1 MNIDFELYRIFYV
14 VAQNKN
20 ITVASKELNISQP
33 AVSKAIKN
41 LEEQLGGDL
50 FVRTRRGVVL
60 TSEGEEF
67 FRYISKA
74 MEYIMNAENKFTD
87 MLNLETGHIR
97 IGVSTTLT
105 KYFLASYLQRFHDQY
120 PKITIEI
127 DTSVSDVLFSKL
139 RNGLLDLVVFNIA
152 DKEYGDDILV
162 YPCLEVQNVF
172 IVGEKYQYLKD
183 QSLSIFDLKNY
194 PLILQSKQS
203 RTRRFLDAFLEQKQ
217 CKLVPELE
225 LAGNNLVVLF
235 TKLGFGVGYATKE
248 FIKKEL
254 AEGELFILDIKE
266 KMPKRKIGIAISKN
280 HISNFST
287 KKLVELIKEDIF

>member
-139 RNGLLDLVVFNIA
+139 RNGLLELVVFNIA

-172 IVGEKYQYLKD
+172 IVGKKYRYLKD

-203 RTRRFLDAFLEQKQ
+203 RTRRFLDTFLEQKQ

-235 TKLGFGVGYATKE
+235 TKLGFGVGYATEE

>member
-20 ITVASKELNISQP
+20 IVASKELNISQP

-172 IVGEKYQYLKD
+172 IVGKKYRYLKD

-203 RTRRFLDAFLEQKQ
+203 RTRRFLDTFLEQKQ

-235 TKLGFGVGYATKE
+235 TKLGFGVGYATEE

>member
-20 ITVASKELNISQP
+20 ITAASKELNISQP

-67 FRYISKA
+67 FCYISKA

-139 RNGLLDLVVFNIA
+139 RNGLIDLVVFNIA
-152 DKEYGDDILV
+152 DKDYGDDILV

-172 IVGEKYQYLKD
+172 IVGKKYQYLKD
-183 QSLSIFDLKNY
+183 QTLSIFDLKKY
-194 PLILQSKQS
+194 PLILQSKLS
-203 RTRRFLDAFLEQKQ
+203 RTRRALDIFLEQKQ
-217 CKLVPELE
+217 CELVPELE

-254 AEGELFILDIKE
+254 AEGELFVLDMKE
-266 KMPKRKIGIAISKN
+266 KIPKRKIGIAISKN
-280 HISNFST
+280 HISSFST
-287 KKLVELIKEDIF
+287 KRLVQLIRDDVF

>member
-172 IVGEKYQYLKD
+172 IVGKKYRYLKD

-194 PLILQSKQS
+194 PLILQSEQS
-203 RTRRFLDAFLEQKQ
+203 RTRRFLDTFLEQKQ

-235 TKLGFGVGYATKE
+235 TKLGFGVGYATEE

>member
-152 DKEYGDDILV
+152 DKEYGDGILV

-172 IVGEKYQYLKD
+172 IVGKKYRYLKD

-203 RTRRFLDAFLEQKQ
+203 RTRRFLDTFLEQKQ

-235 TKLGFGVGYATKE
+235 TKLGFGVGYATEE

>member
-33 AVSKAIKN
+33 AIKN

-172 IVGEKYQYLKD
+172 IVGKKYRYLKD

-203 RTRRFLDAFLEQKQ
+203 RTRRFLDTFLEQKQ

-235 TKLGFGVGYATKE
+235 TKLGFGVGYATEE

>member
-127 DTSVSDVLFSKL
+127 DTRVSDVLFSKL

-172 IVGEKYQYLKD
+172 IVGKKYRYLKD

-203 RTRRFLDAFLEQKQ
+203 RTRRFLDTFLEQKQ

-235 TKLGFGVGYATKE
+235 TKLGFGVGYATEE

>member
-1 MNIDFELYRIFYV
+1 M
-14 VAQNKN
+14 
-20 ITVASKELNISQP
+20 
-33 AVSKAIKN
+33 
-41 LEEQLGGDL
+41 EEQLGGDL

-172 IVGEKYQYLKD
+172 IVGKKYRYLKD

-203 RTRRFLDAFLEQKQ
+203 RTRRFLDTFLEQKQ

-235 TKLGFGVGYATKE
+235 TKLGFGVGYATEE

>member
-172 IVGEKYQYLKD
+172 IVGKKYRYLKD

-203 RTRRFLDAFLEQKQ
+203 RTRRFLDTFLEQKQ
-217 CKLVPELE
+217 CKLVPELV

-235 TKLGFGVGYATKE
+235 TKLGFGVGYATEE